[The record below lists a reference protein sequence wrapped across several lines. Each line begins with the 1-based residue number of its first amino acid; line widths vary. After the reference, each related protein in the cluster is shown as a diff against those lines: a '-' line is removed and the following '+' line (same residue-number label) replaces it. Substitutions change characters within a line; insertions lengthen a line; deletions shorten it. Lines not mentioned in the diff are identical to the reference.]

1 MNATHLVEWEL
12 CHLER
17 LVSHMGTA
25 VQFPPTYWEA
35 RLSALTRLAV
45 MTSHLARIERLKK
58 MLPQV
63 ESSAMAA

>member
-17 LVSHMGTA
+17 LVSHMSTA
-25 VQFPPTYWEA
+25 AQFPATYWEA

-45 MTSHLARIERLKK
+45 IANHRARIERLKK
-58 MLPQV
+58 MLPHV